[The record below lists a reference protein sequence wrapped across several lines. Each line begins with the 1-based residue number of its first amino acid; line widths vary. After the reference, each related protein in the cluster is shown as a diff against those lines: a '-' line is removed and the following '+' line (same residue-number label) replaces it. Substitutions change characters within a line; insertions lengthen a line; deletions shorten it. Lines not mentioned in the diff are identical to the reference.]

1 MRHTLASTNN
11 CDCAQDLGIYFRT
24 RKNKRSKVC
33 DLFIEKIF
41 VATVV
46 IASRTYT
53 HTQTQTHVHT
63 DTQTHR
69 HIDAQT
75 HRHTDMQCDQGHLS
89 VCLCA
94 RCAQTHMHTDI
105 QTPRYTVPSA
115 ASVCV
120 SVCSS
125 YTNTQTH
132 GDADTHCEQQHVSH
146 RCHFETNH
154 VSGES

>member
-1 MRHTLASTNN
+1 VRHTLASTNN

-69 HIDAQT
+69 RTDTQT
-75 HRHTDMQCDQGHLS
+75 YRHAVRPG
-89 VCLCA
+89 A
-94 RCAQTHMHTDI
+94 
-105 QTPRYTVPSA
+105 P
-115 ASVCV
+115 VCV
-120 SVCSS
+120 SMCTVRSDTHAHGHTDTQVYSAISGICLCVCVQLLHKH
-125 YTNTQTH
+125 TNTRRRRHTLRT
-132 GDADTHCEQQHVSH
+132 AACISSMSF
-146 RCHFETNH
+146 RN
-154 VSGES
+154 